1 MKCNVFSTQCFC
13 SAHAQMTLLES
24 NIAKTLHFISLV
36 VDARFA
42 HPMNTEN
49 YLNFFNQLMIQ
60 SINRVFLGWL
70 THRQTQSKNHAA
82 NNGKTTVTPLR
93 LSRLKCSLK
102 NLKEDGH
109 GLFGDQPSCEM
120 H

>member
-1 MKCNVFSTQCFC
+1 MKCNVFSMQCFC
-13 SAHAQMTLLES
+13 PAHAQMTLLES

-70 THRQTQSKNHAA
+70 THRQTQTKNYAA
-82 NNGKTTVTPLR
+82 NNGKTTVTPKISFFQWASWCLR
-93 LSRLKCSLK
+93 RRIR
-102 NLKEDGH
+102 
-109 GLFGDQPSCEM
+109 M
-120 H
+120 HFRPPIL